1 MNKIINVV
9 AAVIIKNGKF
19 LCTQRAN
26 TKYLAYKWEFPG
38 GKVEPGEQL
47 EDALIREIKEELGC
61 SISIKKYLLTT
72 EHHYD
77 FGTVK
82 INAFLCQLIDNDP
95 ICLEH
100 NKICWLDINELNNL
114 DWAEADLPIVSYLQ
128 NIETDLNEQLTIEY

>member
-9 AAVIIKNGKF
+9 AAVIIKGNKI
-19 LCTQRAN
+19 LCTQRGN

-47 EDALIREIKEELGC
+47 KDALIREIKEELGC
-61 SISIKKYLLTT
+61 NISIKKYLLTK
-72 EHHYD
+72 EHNYD

-100 NKICWLDINELNNL
+100 NKICWLDSSEFNNL
-114 DWAEADLPIVSYLQ
+114 DWADADLPIVSYLQ
-128 NIETDLNEQLTIEY
+128 KMEKDLNEL

>member
-9 AAVIIKNGKF
+9 AAVIIKDNKI
-19 LCTQRAN
+19 LCTQRGN

-61 SISIKKYLLTT
+61 SISIIKYLLTT

-82 INAFLCQLIDNDP
+82 INAFLCQIIDNDP
-95 ICLEH
+95 KCLEH
-100 NKICWLDINELNNL
+100 NKICWLDSNELNDL
-114 DWAEADLPIVSYLQ
+114 DWAQADLPIVYF
-128 NIETDLNEQLTIEY
+128 LTKKYHDV

>member
-1 MNKIINVV
+1 MNKIFNVV
-9 AAVIIKNGKF
+9 AAVIIKGNKI
-19 LCTQRAN
+19 LCTQRGN

-38 GKVEPGEQL
+38 GKVELGEQL

-61 SISIKKYLLTT
+61 NISIKKYLLTIK
-72 EHHYD
+72 HKYD

-100 NKICWLDINELNNL
+100 NKICWLDSSELNDL
-114 DWAEADLPIVSYLQ
+114 DWADADLPIVYF
-128 NIETDLNEQLTIEY
+128 LT